1 MAARGLTNLNGITR
15 ILRIATMFGR
25 PSNLLT
31 FQPFKPHW
39 RNFIKSKI
47 KALVPIVRASSTQDL
62 QTVVKTF
69 HFVLDPGFSERKLR
83 GRVYSPD
90 KPQFRI
96 ILVLLLFQ
104 KFPGAGIGGEKES
117 FQVAPGSWPGSGGF
131 AQKWTNIFSCM
142 SKGPQHKKSTTENVQ
157 KFLKTFGHDH
167 WSCAERIGKIE
178 KGSWWLC
185 VPA

>member
-1 MAARGLTNLNGITR
+1 MAVPVGHGCSRSDQPQWNYKDLKNCHNVWPP
-15 ILRIATMFGR
+15 FQ
-25 PSNLLT
+25 PSNLPT
-31 FQPFKPHW
+31 FQPFQPHR

-104 KFPGAGIGGEKES
+104 KFP
-117 FQVAPGSWPGSGGF
+117 APASAENRHPSKLLPVVDRDPEDSHKSE
-131 AQKWTNIFSCM
+131 QIFSPACQKVPNIRKVPQKM
-142 SKGPQHKKSTTENVQ
+142 YKNSKRHLGTIIDHV
-157 KFLKTFGHDH
+157 LK
-167 WSCAERIGKIE
+167 ELE
-178 KGSWWLC
+178 K
-185 VPA
+185 